1 MNNSTSVQ
9 SGSSPFDFFRFDVT
23 LPFIDNVPQVTENTF
38 VGKDSAST
46 STNFHK
52 PTQDAELLRQLSF
65 IPGLKE
71 ILMLRQVH
79 ALEHATVWV
88 LSESKS
94 VYASSGTEATTVQVD
109 NELLGG
115 LSTEQGFY
123 LYGEVN
129 ISDLRRA
136 VTLALHRLTNG
147 EWDLAVHPRCG
158 TNLSVAMLLTA
169 GLAVGVNL
177 LLPFRPI
184 EQLIGLGLAATTA
197 AELAPDLGSM
207 AQRYLTTAIP
217 FNLKIENIIRKRDVW
232 GREAHFIK
240 VTWQE

>member
-1 MNNSTSVQ
+1 MNTYASFQ
-9 SGSSPFDFFRFDVT
+9 SGWSPFDFFSFDLTVPLT
-23 LPFIDNVPQVTENTF
+23 ENVPKVTDQATVTGRDF
-38 VGKDSAST
+38 AIAST
-46 STNFHK
+46 DFPK
-52 PTQDAELLRQLSF
+52 PTQDAQLLKHLSF

-88 LSESKS
+88 LSESKTPYTWARES
-94 VYASSGTEATTVQVD
+94 TTVQVD

-136 VTLALHRLTNG
+136 VTLALHRLTSG

-177 LLPFRPI
+177 FLPFRPI
-184 EQLIGLGLAATTA
+184 EQVIGLGLAATTA

-217 FNLKIENIIRKRDVW
+217 FNLTIENIIRKRDVW
-232 GREAHFIK
+232 GRDAHFIQ
-240 VTWQE
+240 VNWQD

>member
-94 VYASSGTEATTVQVD
+94 VCTPGTEATTVQVD